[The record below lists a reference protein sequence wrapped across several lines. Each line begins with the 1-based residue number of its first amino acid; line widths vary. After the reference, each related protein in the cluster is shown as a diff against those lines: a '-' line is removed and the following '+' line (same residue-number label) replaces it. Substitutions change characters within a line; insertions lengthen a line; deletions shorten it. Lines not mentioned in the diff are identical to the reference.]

1 MLKVQS
7 VAFLTAFQ
15 KHSYYLTRW
24 RREGLLLGGR
34 ESLGRSQSAGSP
46 VASQLWPWDS
56 LAFHF
61 MLGR

>member
-15 KHSYYLTRW
+15 KHSYYLTGW
-24 RREGLLLGGR
+24 RGVGMLLGGR
-34 ESLGRSQSAGSP
+34 ESLGRSQSAGRP